1 MRNYIT
7 LSKIYANAIFSY
19 SLKNKCTLYW
29 HNMLKLTT
37 NIINNN
43 KMNSFFLNHHS
54 TKEQF
59 DVLINLLDNYISFD
73 FKNFIKIVLYNR
85 GLIIIPYI
93 FKQFVKL
100 HDQYKNNI
108 IVNIESAYK
117 LNKSQLFNI
126 RKIISKKITGN
137 IKINCKI
144 NRFIFAG
151 IIINIE
157 NLILDGS
164 LLNKLNI
171 LKKGML

>member
-1 MRNYIT
+1 MHNYIT
-7 LSKIYANAIFSY
+7 LSKIYANAILSY
-19 SLKNKCTLYW
+19 SLKKKCTLYW
-29 HNMLKLTT
+29 NDMLMLTT

-43 KMNSFFLNHHS
+43 KMKKLFLNYYS

-59 DVLINLLDNYISFD
+59 DILTNLLDNYINFE
-73 FKNFIKIVLYNR
+73 FKNFIKIALSNH

-93 FKQFVKL
+93 FKQFIEL

-108 IVNIESAYK
+108 TVNIESAYK

-126 RKIISKKITGN
+126 KKIISKKVTGN

-144 NRFIFAG
+144 NKFILAG
-151 IIINIE
+151 IIINIK
-157 NLILDGS
+157 NFTLDGS